1 LVSSIRINPLAVIV
15 SVAAGA
21 ELVPVR
27 YPALDR
33 VDVLIAAVFL
43 STLVSRGGL
52 QGI

>member
-1 LVSSIRINPLAVIV
+1 MPANTIAGLVPDQR
-15 SVAAGA
+15 AAGA
-21 ELVPVR
+21 EPVTVC
-27 YPALDR
+27 YLALDR